1 MPDARVQ
8 AAIDHWAP
16 RMIIAGVD
24 HNDFARTTGRIE
36 RWEDWLDAWTAL
48 ADEHLELAEDAEAAG
63 RERSAG
69 EAYLHAAV
77 CQHFGKFVWMLD
89 AAAHRTA
96 TERSIAAM
104 AKAHAFLDPTA
115 ERIEAPL
122 GDGVLAGNLRRPA
135 PAPAPSPSP
144 SPAPGRDGALP
155 PLVVLIPGLDSTKE
169 EFFHWENAFLTRG
182 MATLS
187 MDGPGQGE
195 AGFRLPIR
203 HDYEVAVAAM
213 LDALGARTDVDLDR
227 VGAAGVSLGGYY
239 APRAAAFEPR
249 VRAVAGISGSYNFG
263 EVWDDLP
270 PLTRE
275 AFTVKSGARDERE
288 GRERAHALDL
298 TGVLEALEQPA
309 LFVTGGLDRIIPW
322 RQTERIAREA
332 PNATFVLYELGTHVC
347 SNLPY
352 RYRPLVA
359 DWMAEQLASAR

>member
-16 RMIIAGVD
+16 RIITAGVD
-24 HNDFARTTGRIE
+24 YNDFVRTTGRIE
-36 RWEDWLDAWTAL
+36 RWEDWLDAWTAV
-48 ADEHLELAEDAEAAG
+48 AEEHLELAADAEAAG
-63 RERSAG
+63 RRRSAG
-69 EAYLHAAV
+69 EAYLSAAV
-77 CQHFGKFVWMLD
+77 CLHFGKFVWVLD
-89 AAAHRTA
+89 AAAHRAA
-96 TERSIAAM
+96 TERAIAAM

-122 GDGVLAGNLRRPA
+122 GVGALAGNLRRPA
-135 PAPAPSPSP
+135 GVERPA
-144 SPAPGRDGALP
+144 
-155 PLVVLIPGLDSTKE
+155 LVLLIPGLDSTKE

-195 AGFRLPIR
+195 AGFKLAIR
-203 HDYEVAVAAM
+203 HDYEVAVASM
-213 LDALGARTDVDLDR
+213 LDALDDRPDLDLDR

-249 VRAVAGISGSYNFG
+249 ILAVAGISGPYNFG
-263 EVWDDLP
+263 AVWDELP

-275 AFTVKSGARDERE
+275 AFTVKSGARDDRD

-298 TGVLEALEQPA
+298 SGVLGALTQPA

-322 RQTERIAREA
+322 QQTERAAREA
-332 PNATFVLYELGTHVC
+332 PNGSFVLYEQGTHVC
-347 SNLPY
+347 SNIPY

-359 DWMAEQLASAR
+359 DWMGDQLNGSRA